1 MAKRGNGEESIYPVK
16 DKNGRIVGYRGSYW
30 VYTADGPKRR
40 YLSGKKRVDAADKLA
55 RVLGVESKELMKGD
69 H

>member
-1 MAKRGNGEESIYPVK
+1 VAKRGNGEESIYPVK
-16 DKNGRIVGYRGSYW
+16 HKDGRYRGSYG

-40 YLSGKKRVDAADKLA
+40 YLSGKKREDIADMLA
-55 RVLGVESKELMKGD
+55 RALGVESRELMKGN